1 MEESKKIVIDDFD
14 NKVTFNINLFDAE
27 KGLDFVDN
35 LRKNFSGGSASIKP
49 LLDELLPL
57 VDLMD
62 ANGEKVVKEGLTRR
76 DCYGIFRNPLSVI
89 ELGTEVFEFQ
99 MVFLRNSKAFRPLAD
114 TLQNMFG
121 FLTLGSETK

>member
-14 NKVTFNINLFDAE
+14 NKFTFTINLFDAE